1 MSNITLM
8 RLWQQLPSGARLIAV
23 LALVL
28 LMAGACTRRE
38 AFPEESDEPSEMAEG
53 AVENDSAAYDGQL
66 LAQVV
71 FDSIDY
77 IVPPQDLMQPFI
89 TEFGDGTVV
98 DKVMIHKV
106 QETKQDEAGYYLVG
120 MGIRNGSY
128 RAMALQ
134 LDVASDNSLYLSS
147 QGDKFICGATAG
159 CSFCYFTFSGNQ
171 ITGCE
176 CESRAPGNLCEQKKS
191 ATNQMLKNARLRNTR
206 EGETRRP
213 APVFDKN

>member
-1 MSNITLM
+1 MSNNTLM
-8 RLWQQLPSGARLIAV
+8 RLWQELPSGARLLTV
-23 LALVL
+23 LAFVL
-28 LMAGACTRRE
+28 LMTGACTRRE
-38 AFPEESDEPSEMAEG
+38 AFPEESDEIAE
-53 AVENDSAAYDGQL
+53 ADADSVAYDGQL

-77 IVPPQDLMQPFI
+77 IVPPLDLMQPFI

-106 QETKQDEAGYYLVG
+106 QEAKQDKAGYYLVG

-147 QGDKFICGATAG
+147 KSKKFICGATAG
-159 CSFCYFTFSGNQ
+159 CSFCFFTFSGNQ

-176 CESRAPGNLCEQKKS
+176 CESRAAGSFCEQKFS
-191 ATNQMLKNARLRNTR
+191 DSNQLLKNARLRNTR
-206 EGETRRP
+206 DDETRNTKDLQPLR
-213 APVFDKN
+213 VSR

>member
-8 RLWQQLPSGARLIAV
+8 RQWQALPVSARLLAV
-23 LALVL
+23 FAIVL

-38 AFPEESDEPSEMAEG
+38 SFPEESDEPSEMAE
-53 AVENDSAAYDGQL
+53 ADSLKYDGQL

-71 FDSIDY
+71 FDSVDY

-89 TEFGDGTVV
+89 KEFGDGTVV
-98 DKVMIHKV
+98 DKVMIRKV
-106 QETKQDEAGYYLVG
+106 QETKQDKAGYYLVG
-120 MGIRNGSY
+120 MGIRNGAY
-128 RAMALQ
+128 RAMALE

-147 QGDKFICGATAG
+147 NSNKYICGAGTG

-176 CESRAPGNLCEQKKS
+176 CESRAPGNLCEQKISK
-191 ATNQMLKNARLRNTR
+191 TNQLLKNARLRNMR
-206 EGETRRP
+206 DGETRRP
-213 APVFDKN
+213 TPVPQPD

>member
-1 MSNITLM
+1 MSKNTLM
-8 RLWQQLPSGARLIAV
+8 RHWHTLPFSARMIAV
-23 LALVL
+23 FTIVL

-53 AVENDSAAYDGQL
+53 LESDSASYDGQL

-77 IVPPQDLMQPFI
+77 IVPTQDLLQPFI
-89 TEFGDGTVV
+89 KEFGDGTVV
-98 DKVMIHKV
+98 DKVMIRKV
-106 QETKQDEAGYYLVG
+106 QETKQDKAGYYLVG

-128 RAMALQ
+128 RAMALK

-147 QGDKFICGATAG
+147 QSDKFICGATAG
-159 CSFCYFTFSGNQ
+159 CSFCYFTFSGSQ

-176 CESRAPGNLCEQKKS
+176 CESRAPGNLCEQKS
-191 ATNQMLKNARLRNTR
+191 SSTNELLKNTRLRNMR
-206 EGETRRP
+206 EGESRRLETLG
-213 APVFDKN
+213 VSR

>member
-1 MSNITLM
+1 MFTTTLL
-8 RLWQQLPSGARLIAV
+8 RFWHVLPAGARLIAV
-23 LALVL
+23 CAIIL

-38 AFPEESDEPSEMAEG
+38 AFPEESDDPEELAED
-53 AVENDSAAYDGQL
+53 ESTDSAAYDGQL

-77 IVPPQDLMQPFI
+77 IVPPMDLMQPFI
-89 TEFGDGTVV
+89 REFGDGTVV
-98 DKVMIHKV
+98 DKVMIRKV
-106 QETKQDEAGYYLVG
+106 QEAKKDKPGYYLVG

-134 LDVASDNSLYLSS
+134 LEVASDNSLYLSTQS
-147 QGDKFICGATAG
+147 NKYICGATAG

-176 CESRAPGNLCEQKKS
+176 CESQAPGNLCEQKES
-191 ATNQMLKNARLRNTR
+191 STNQLLKGARLRNMR
-206 EGETRRP
+206 DGETRRLEP
-213 APVFDKN
+213 LRVSN

>member
-1 MSNITLM
+1 MSKITLK
-8 RLWQQLPSGARLIAV
+8 RRW
-23 LALVL
+23 LVL
-28 LMAGACTRRE
+28 PNSALLVALFAIMLLMSGACTRRE
-38 AFPEESDEPSEMAEG
+38 AFPEESDDPEELAEG
-53 AVENDSAAYDGQL
+53 ENADSAAYDGQL

-77 IVPPQDLMQPFI
+77 IVPTQDLMQPFI
-89 TEFGDGTVV
+89 KEFGDGTVV
-98 DKVMIHKV
+98 DKVMIRKV
-106 QETKQDEAGYYLVG
+106 QETKQDKVGYYLVG

-147 QGDKFICGATAG
+147 NSDKYICGATAG

-176 CESRAPGNLCEQKKS
+176 CESRAPGNMCEQKES
-191 ATNQMLKNARLRNTR
+191 TTNQLLKNTRLRNLR
-206 EGETRRP
+206 EGESRRLEP
-213 APVFDKN
+213 LRVSN